1 MGDAVTREFT
11 ISGRPS
17 RSEFEA
23 LLFFLSGRKQNLSIF
38 QSDLSGGSCRRRRVG
53 IRFRRRGLSY
63 SEVSWVPVAIE
74 RVLLV
79 ETTTLG

>member
-23 LLFFLSGRKQNLSIF
+23 LLFFYQDGNKT
-38 QSDLSGGSCRRRRVG
+38 CRFFNQ
-53 IRFRRRGLSY
+53 IS
-63 SEVSWVPVAIE
+63 
-74 RVLLV
+74 LV
-79 ETTTLG
+79 EVVEEEESESDFDGGD